1 MFLLQSRVPH
11 PVLHCQCESQR
22 DCEAPRLDV
31 VGDGWVFWAS
41 GYAGYAGDG
50 GAMGTASARSSLT
63 MLDAEITVIKN
74 TVFEIT
80 VIKNIISKNQLI
92 SLYRWVNSY
101 LVARPT

>member
-1 MFLLQSRVPH
+1 
-11 PVLHCQCESQR
+11 
-22 DCEAPRLDV
+22 
-31 VGDGWVFWAS
+31 
-41 GYAGYAGDG
+41 
-50 GAMGTASARSSLT
+50 MGTASARSSLT